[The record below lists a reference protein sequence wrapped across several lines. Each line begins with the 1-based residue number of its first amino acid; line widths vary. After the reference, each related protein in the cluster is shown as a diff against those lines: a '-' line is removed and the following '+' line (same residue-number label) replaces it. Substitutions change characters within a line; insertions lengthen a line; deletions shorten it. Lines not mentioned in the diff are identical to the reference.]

1 MDALQPGERSPGNMF
16 VPIDLLK
23 PALEEMVKTGAQ
35 QASRRPWLGVNSLEE
50 DGRVKVMQVN
60 EESPADQA
68 GIAAGD
74 IILSVN
80 GLAVDSL
87 EAFYNKLWD
96 HGAKPGNVVKL
107 TVLHGPVMKEVDVR
121 SIDRIDFMRHKQG
134 L

>member
-1 MDALQPGERSPGNMF
+1 
-16 VPIDLLK
+16 
-23 PALEEMVKTGAQ
+23 MVRTGAQ
-35 QASRRPWLGVNSLEE
+35 EASRRPWLGVNSLEE

-87 EAFYNKLWD
+87 ETFYKKMWD
-96 HGAKPGNVVKL
+96 LGAKPGAVVRL
-107 TVLHGPVMKEVDVR
+107 TVLHGPVLKEVNVQ
-121 SIDRIDFMRHKQG
+121 SIDRVEFMRHKRG

>member
-1 MDALQPGERSPGNMF
+1 VMDAITPGEKFPGNMF

-23 PALEEMVKTGAQ
+23 PALDEMVKSGAQ
-35 QASRRPWLGVNSLEE
+35 AASRRPWLGVNSLEE

-60 EESPADQA
+60 QESPADQA

-80 GLAVDSL
+80 GRAVDSL
-87 EAFYNKLWD
+87 EAFYTKLWD
-96 HGAKPGNVVKL
+96 HTQPGAVIKL
-107 TVLHGPVMKEVDVR
+107 TVLHGPVLKEVAVQ
-121 SIDRIDFMRHKQG
+121 SIDRIEFMRRKQG